1 MLNTQL
7 KTLTCA
13 MITSCLIT
21 ACGGGSSSTSSTN
34 VTPTTPTTNTN
45 QPTQPTTPTNTNQP
59 VAPTT
64 PATPPATNTNQTTN
78 TNQPTQPSTPPTNT
92 NQPTN
97 PTTPITPPTNTN
109 QPNNSTTNLLGN
121 IKLSASNTFEL
132 YDFEYQITDN
142 EEPNDF
148 YVDALIKVKDGKVE
162 KSTETTVLGNF
173 HTKNLGTFLADNFSA
188 FMYMPI
194 DIPKSNFKEYILG
207 LDKSYAVMRDNRT
220 NEPVLFTTHYKEVD
234 LSGKDVSD
242 LFIVNPL
249 SQLDLDDIYFPN
261 GSKCWGEHAVS
272 STKSGYLVTLDQP
285 EPYRSVSEWKENYK
299 KFHTFI
305 DEKQDKVGAD
315 NAYSATRLTVNNKL
329 LKEVSTIGLVS
340 VNSKFY
346 EGPYITNQP
355 PKESKAGFVE
365 CTFMNKT
372 ARDFVVKQIKSH
384 YNIK

>member
-1 MLNTQL
+1 MLNTSL
-7 KTLTCA
+7 KTLTA
-13 MITSCLIT
+13 TVLASLLLT
-21 ACGGGSSSTSSTN
+21 ACGDDSSSTPSN
-34 VTPTTPTTNTN
+34 NITPTTPN
-45 QPTQPTTPTNTNQP
+45 
-59 VAPTT
+59 
-64 PATPPATNTNQTTN
+64 
-78 TNQPTQPSTPPTNT
+78 NT

-97 PTTPITPPTNTN
+97 PTTTPNTPPNNTN
-109 QPNNSTTNLLGN
+109 QPTNPTTNLLDN
-121 IKLSASNTFEL
+121 IQPSASNTFEV
-132 YDFEYQITDN
+132 YDSDFQITDN

-162 KSTETTVLGNF
+162 KSTETAVFGTFN
-173 HTKNLGTFLADNFSA
+173 TNNIGTFLADNFSA
-188 FMYMPI
+188 LMYMPM

-207 LDKSYAVMRDNRT
+207 LDKSYVVMRDNRT

-242 LFIVNPL
+242 LLIGNPL
-249 SQLDLDDIYFPN
+249 SGLDLDNVYFPN
-261 GSKCWGEHAVS
+261 GAKCWSEQARS

-305 DEKQDKVGAD
+305 DEKQDKVGAN

-329 LKEVSTIGLVS
+329 INEVSTIGLVS

>member
-1 MLNTQL
+1 MLNTSL
-7 KTLTCA
+7 KTLTA
-13 MITSCLIT
+13 TVLASLLLT
-21 ACGGGSSSTSSTN
+21 ACGDDSSSTPSN
-34 VTPTTPTTNTN
+34 NITPTTPNNTN
-45 QPTQPTTPTNTNQP
+45 QPTNPTT
-59 VAPTT
+59 T
-64 PATPPATNTNQTTN
+64 PNTPPNN
-78 TNQPTQPSTPPTNT
+78 TNQPTNPITPITPPTNT
-92 NQPTN
+92 NQPTK

-109 QPNNSTTNLLGN
+109 QPNNSITNLLGN

-162 KSTETTVLGNF
+162 KSTETAVFGTFN
-173 HTKNLGTFLADNFSA
+173 TNNIGTFLADNFSA
-188 FMYMPI
+188 LMYMPM

-207 LDKSYAVMRDNRT
+207 LDKSYVVMRDNRT

-242 LFIVNPL
+242 LLIGNPL
-249 SQLDLDDIYFPN
+249 SGLDLDNVYFPN
-261 GSKCWGEHAVS
+261 GAKCWSEHAVS

-329 LKEVSTIGLVS
+329 LNEVSTIGLVS

-346 EGPYITNQP
+346 EGPYVTNQP
-355 PKESKAGFVE
+355 VEHKLGFVE
-365 CTFMNKT
+365 CAFMNKT